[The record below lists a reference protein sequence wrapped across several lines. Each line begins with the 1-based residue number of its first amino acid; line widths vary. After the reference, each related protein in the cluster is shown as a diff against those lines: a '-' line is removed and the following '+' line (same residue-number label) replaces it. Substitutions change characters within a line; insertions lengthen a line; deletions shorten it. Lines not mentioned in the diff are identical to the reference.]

1 MKSFGEA
8 DLFEVIDRI
17 YAAGMSFDQW
27 PEALTRMADLLG
39 ARDASLGAMS
49 PDALPWIFAPR
60 TDPAFMQTYA
70 ENYHPMDGVWHGV
83 TRRGVDRPATDAM
96 VMPRDELVKS
106 AFHNEWS
113 RPQGYQTIMGG
124 MILAERGWRTV
135 LMLPGQE
142 AFGLDELRLLA
153 TLTPHVRRAVQLNL
167 RLAQG
172 DLNQQFTVGLLEQMA
187 TAAFVV
193 DADGALLFAN
203 GAAEPLFRRGRP
215 LRAVGGR
222 VTASRPDDAAQ
233 LQAMIGRCAAPA
245 SAGGDLRLRQDAG
258 PDMLLQFAP
267 IRRETPLLGPG
278 MPVAIVFDTS
288 SQPPSNPT
296 QHLRTKYDLTAAEA
310 AFALEIVKGDG
321 KRAAAERRGV
331 SYATA
336 RTQLQRIFE
345 KTGVHRQAELVRL
358 LIADLGPPGV

>member
-17 YAAGMSFDQW
+17 YAAGMAFDQW

-96 VMPRDELVKS
+96 VMPRDELVRS
-106 AFHNEWS
+106 VFHNEWS

-142 AFGLDELRLLA
+142 AFGRDELRLLGA
-153 TLTPHVRRAVQLNL
+153 LTPHVRRAVQLNL

-172 DLNQQFTVGLLEQMA
+172 DLNQEFTIGLLEQMA
-187 TAAFVV
+187 TAAFVL

-203 GAAEPLFRRGRP
+203 LAAEPLFRRGRP
-215 LRAVGGR
+215 LRAVQGR
-222 VTASRPDDAAQ
+222 LTASRAEEATQ
-233 LQAMIGRCAAPA
+233 LQAMIGRCAQPG
-245 SAGGDLRLRQDAG
+245 SAGGDLRLREDAG
-258 PDMLLQFAP
+258 PDMVLQFAP

-278 MPVAIVFDTS
+278 FPIAIVFDAS
-288 SQPPSNPT
+288 SQPPSNPA
-296 QHLRTKYDLTAAEA
+296 QHIRAKYGLTAAEA

-331 SYATA
+331 TYATA
-336 RTQLQRIFE
+336 RTQLQRVFE

-358 LIADLGPPGV
+358 LIADLGPPDA